1 MREQTQCSAS
11 ESEEESFVRSTEAG
25 GGVTIPNRKSRP
37 RHALVAGRD
46 AGLTHT
52 TTARDLLSSPTML
65 ALALLCHL
73 PLVARGW
80 GGGDND
86 GSTSIYSA
94 SERRNEWMYSAS
106 KLNIEYVG
114 CVWGTVE
121 GGEEYHE
128 DFGCR
133 EDESEDGTYY
143 WYQMASCRRAQVV
156 YNVYSGGSCGSSSFK
171 ESYVT
176 KTGLSEFIDT
186 MNTYDAYSPLSNVD
200 AEDYPMCEEDG
211 NGYYLSVGCDG
222 NGGFVVNK
230 FSDEYCLQYYGEDE
244 NYDLS
249 DINYALQNMQSCYDA
264 YDSSSGNSVYQ
275 SALAYLLSYSEPC
288 TSIDSPLCTD
298 SQELGSSSGGFHHKN
313 KHSASGAS
321 IANKLKYVLGAL
333 LLVASVTMFMGILF
347 TNRRRRRAMMHRRFR
362 QSASRSRSSRSR
374 RGHSSRS
381 KSRTRSSSRK
391 RRESR
396 GDRDREG
403 GISGGVFT

>member
-1 MREQTQCSAS
+1 MQEGQSS
-11 ESEEESFVRSTEAG
+11 VSVEDSFVRSEAG
-25 GGVTIPNRKSRP
+25 GQMARNHRKG
-37 RHALVAGRD
+37 RHRQVLTVGHVGSALT
-46 AGLTHT
+46 LL
-52 TTARDLLSSPTML
+52 TARELFPSPYML
-65 ALALLCHL
+65 VLALLCHL
-73 PLVARGW
+73 PLAVRAGW
-80 GGGDND
+80 GNGD
-86 GSTSIYSA
+86 GSASIYSA
-94 SERRNEWMYSAS
+94 SERRNEWMDGAS
-106 KLNIEYVG
+106 QLNVEYVG

-128 DFGCR
+128 DFVCR

-143 WYQMASCRRAQVV
+143 WYQMASCRRAQVA
-156 YNVYSGGSCGSSSFK
+156 YNVYSGGSCSSTSFK
-171 ESYVT
+171 ESYMT

-186 MNTYDAYSPLSNVD
+186 MNTYDGNSPLYNVAAD
-200 AEDYPMCEEDG
+200 DFPMCEEDG
-211 NGYYLSVGCDG
+211 YGYYLSLGCDG
-222 NGGFVVNK
+222 DGGFAVNK
-230 FSDEYCLQYYGEDE
+230 FSDDTCLQYYGEDDSG

-249 DINYALQNMQSCYDA
+249 DINYALADMQSCYDA
-264 YDSSSGNSVYQ
+264 YDSSSGISVYQ
-275 SALAYLLSYSEPC
+275 TALSYLLGYSEPC

-298 SQELGSSSGGFHHKN
+298 SQEFGSSSSGFHHKN

-374 RGHSSRS
+374 RGQSSRS

-396 GDRDREG
+396 GDREG
-403 GISGGVFT
+403 GVSGGVFT